1 MSLIILRQ
9 RYCLFITFARVS
21 SKRIISTVTNDLVG
35 DQRIHKAA
43 MSLLKAGW
51 SPELVGRRL
60 KGSEPVKRDYKVK
73 RLRLLFNKG
82 PLFYACYN
90 LRLFCY
96 LIVARADLFLAN
108 DLDTLP
114 AVWMASKL
122 RGIPYVFDSHEYF
135 TEVPELVNR
144 RTIQKI
150 WKWIERRLL
159 PGTKYMLTVNQE
171 IAHLFEKEY
180 NISVK
185 VLMNVPNASGE
196 EDQNCKGHIPE
207 SFGGKILIIYQGA
220 VNQGRGLEEIIDA
233 MPNLPDHVLLII
245 GSGDILNTLRKRV
258 AGLDLTRRVSFTG
271 RLPMEELPWYTQQ
284 AVIGI
289 SLEQDLGLNYRLALP
304 NKIFDYM
311 HAGLPVL
318 VSDLPVMAQ
327 LVKEVCFGVVSN
339 KFDPVSLAE
348 KIIDMTADQERYNLW
363 CDAALKGAVGYTWE
377 SQESV
382 LIGICDEALG
392 NSL

>member
-1 MSLIILRQ
+1 M
-9 RYCLFITFARVS
+9 S
-21 SKRIISTVTNDLVG
+21 SKRILSTVTNDLVG

-43 MSLLKAGW
+43 ISLLNAGW

-60 KGSEPVKRDYKVK
+60 KRSESVKREYKT
-73 RLRLLFNKG
+73 RRFRLLFNKG
-82 PLFYACYN
+82 PLFYVCYN

-96 LIVARADLFLAN
+96 LLVARADLFLAN

-122 RGIPYVFDSHEYF
+122 RRIPYVFDSHEYF

-144 RTIQKI
+144 RFVQKF
-150 WKWIERRLL
+150 WKSIERWLV
-159 PGTKYMLTVNQE
+159 PGTKFMTTVNEE
-171 IAHLFEKEY
+171 IASLFEKEY
-180 NISVK
+180 NVSVK
-185 VLMNVPNASGE
+185 VLMNVPNASRE
-196 EDQNCKGHIPE
+196 SAQNYKGQIPE
-207 SFGGKILIIYQGA
+207 SFRGKILIIYQGA
-220 VNQGRGLEEIIDA
+220 VNEGRGLEEIIDA
-233 MPNLPDHVLLII
+233 MPHLPGHALLII
-245 GSGDILNTLRKRV
+245 GSGDILNMLRKRV
-258 AGLDLTRRVSFTG
+258 ADLDLMSRISFTG

-289 SLEQDLGLNYRLALP
+289 SLEQDMGLNYRLALP

-318 VSDLPVMAQ
+318 VSDLPVMAKV
-327 LVKEVCFGVVSN
+327 VKEVSFGVVCN
-339 KFDPVSLAE
+339 KFDPESLAG
-348 KIIDMTADQERYNLW
+348 IIVDMTADQERYNSW
-363 CDAALKGAVGYTWE
+363 HEAALKGALGYTWE